1 MLHPLKKY
9 GFPIILVVIAGI
21 FIFWNNND
29 SNHAAVEKDPDA
41 ADSAKE
47 TEAPGDT
54 GTIDAPT
61 KVMVDV
67 KGEVTEPGV
76 YEAKTD
82 ARVHDVIQMAGGF
95 TKNADQTTVNLAQK
109 VQDEMVI
116 MVPDDAENT
125 NPSSA
130 ASGSGTEKVRINYAD
145 QAAIEELNGIGPSKA
160 QAIIQYREENGLFKT
175 AEDLLD
181 ISGIGEKTLEAM
193 KEDIQIP

>member
-95 TKNADQTTVNLAQK
+95 TKMLTRQPLIWLKKSRMRWSLWCRMMRKTQTHLQQHLGQERRK
-109 VQDEMVI
+109 CGLI
-116 MVPDDAENT
+116 MQTRP
-125 NPSSA
+125 
-130 ASGSGTEKVRINYAD
+130 R
-145 QAAIEELNGIGPSKA
+145 
-160 QAIIQYREENGLFKT
+160 
-175 AEDLLD
+175 
-181 ISGIGEKTLEAM
+181 
-193 KEDIQIP
+193 